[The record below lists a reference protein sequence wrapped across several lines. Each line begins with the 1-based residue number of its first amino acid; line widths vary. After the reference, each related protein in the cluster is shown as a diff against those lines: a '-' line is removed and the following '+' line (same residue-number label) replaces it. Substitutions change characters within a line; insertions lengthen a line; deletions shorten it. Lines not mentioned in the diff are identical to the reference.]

1 MTASRSS
8 RRLLQTSKS
17 KDGFIATVDSTLK
30 AGKYVVAEGVDTTK
44 VLFKFNKQEYKV
56 ADFVKY
62 IKNHE
67 KSQPFMSA
75 ASYAYQLYDEFLKE
89 SAFAYEDAHLEEKY
103 PDFRLLVQE
112 YHDGILLFDLMDKQV
127 WKKAELDT
135 AGIKSFYE
143 ENKNDYMWGKRVK
156 TIVIT
161 AYNQENLE
169 KAEELLKQ
177 DISSDSIKAVVKN
190 EGLKGMTIKSP
201 YFQQGDNVDV
211 DEMEWVEGTVKVI
224 PSTVDKTTKLIKI
237 LEVREPEPKTYKEA
251 RGVIT
256 SAYQSKLEQDW
267 LESLKEK
274 YPVSVND
281 KMLEKVNKIYQ

>member
-1 MTASRSS
+1 
-8 RRLLQTSKS
+8 
-17 KDGFIATVDSTLK
+17 
-30 AGKYVVAEGVDTTK
+30 
-44 VLFKFNKQEYKV
+44 
-56 ADFVKY
+56 
-62 IKNHE
+62 
-67 KSQPFMSA
+67 
-75 ASYAYQLYDEFLKE
+75 
-89 SAFAYEDAHLEEKY
+89 
-103 PDFRLLVQE
+103 
-112 YHDGILLFDLMDKQV
+112 
-127 WKKAELDT
+127 
-135 AGIKSFYE
+135 
-143 ENKNDYMWGKRVK
+143 
-156 TIVIT
+156 
-161 AYNQENLE
+161 
-169 KAEELLKQ
+169 
-177 DISSDSIKAVVKN
+177 
-190 EGLKGMTIKSP
+190 MTIKSP